1 MMTQKTDF
9 TIYQGDSKVLSVTV
23 ADEDGVAVPVDGM
36 TIRWQASPVITG
48 GFETTATLSKDN
60 GALGGITTV
69 TEEGVFE
76 VELEPADTEELSGLY
91 YHEAELTDGAGNV
104 STVLT
109 GRMTIRTVLIRAGG

>member
-9 TIYQGDSKVLSVTV
+9 TMYQGDSKVLSVTV
-23 ADEDGVAVPVDGM
+23 ADEDGAAVAVDGM

-48 GFETTATLSKDN
+48 GFETTATLMKDN
-60 GALGGITTV
+60 DALGGITTV

-76 VELEPADTEELSGLY
+76 VELDPDDTEDLSGLY

-109 GRMTIRTVLIRAGG
+109 GRMTIKPVLIRAGG